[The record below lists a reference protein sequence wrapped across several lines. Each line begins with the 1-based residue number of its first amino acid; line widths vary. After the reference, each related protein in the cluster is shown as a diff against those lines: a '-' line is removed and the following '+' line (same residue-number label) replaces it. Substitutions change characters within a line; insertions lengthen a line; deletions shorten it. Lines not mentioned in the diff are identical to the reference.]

1 MVQVHEVGAT
11 PMPEDGITS
20 LMHALR
26 LTGNAHIWMLLLT
39 FHNLSSKS
47 NEFCDIILVMLS
59 DLLATFSF
67 TFFLQSVCPFV
78 GNLSDRAEVDR
89 HWGMCW
95 HVRMIHIK
103 LERLG

>member
-11 PMPEDGITS
+11 PMPEDG

-67 TFFLQSVCPFV
+67 TFFC
-78 GNLSDRAEVDR
+78 NLSAPS
-89 HWGMCW
+89 WAICLTGQ
-95 HVRMIHIK
+95 
-103 LERLG
+103 RLTGIGGCAGTSA